1 MRDRSGTFKLPRRVS
16 IPGLRR
22 PYFIDRINGKFA
34 ARIGTKTPEAWVNRK
49 IANTQAY
56 QAKIIKRITPSIVP
70 VCQTLEGLMADL
82 STLVPVSPSKM
93 TGNSEMDARLV
104 AKEESKK
111 MAFQAR
117 KGQYARELAKMRVK
131 LEGIHSQV
139 DAFLAETEHITQAHV
154 HAYCQG
160 RRANVEYEIVSSAS
174 VNDFRAMIEA
184 KEQLAA
190 QTIKKIE
197 E

>member
-1 MRDRSGTFKLPRRVS
+1 MKNKSIAFKPPRWVS

-34 ARIGTKTPEAWVNRK
+34 ARIGTKTPESWVNRK
-49 IANTQAY
+49 IANMQAY
-56 QAKIIKRITPSIVP
+56 QAKIIKRIIPSIVP

-117 KGQYARELAKMRVK
+117 KGQCAQELAKMRVNI
-131 LEGIHSQV
+131 EGIHSQV